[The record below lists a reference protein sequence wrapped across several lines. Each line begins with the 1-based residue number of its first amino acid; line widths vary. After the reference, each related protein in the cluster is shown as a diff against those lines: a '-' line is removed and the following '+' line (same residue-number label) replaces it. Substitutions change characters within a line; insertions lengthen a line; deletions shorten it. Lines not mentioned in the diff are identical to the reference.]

1 VRREF
6 DVSEPLR
13 LLIAISGAEDP
24 ALVGFVARVA
34 GAGGSAVDLTLLH
47 VVDAEARMLA
57 GEGLAMRH
65 APWPARSQGA
75 TDRRLDEADEAG
87 ASALLAA
94 WKERFEAEF
103 PAAVAIAGV
112 VRRGRPEQSIVLAA
126 QELRADAIV
135 LSARPGPRA
144 TEPGPRSV
152 GHVARFVLDHSPV
165 PVLLVRGSVLT
176 DGEA

>member
-1 VRREF
+1 M
-6 DVSEPLR
+6 SEPLR

-24 ALVGFVARVA
+24 ALVAFVARVV
-34 GAGGSAVDLTLLH
+34 GVGGPGVDLTLLY
-47 VVDAEARMLA
+47 VVDGEARNLA

-65 APWPARSQGA
+65 APWPARSQSA

-87 ASALLAA
+87 SAALLAS

-103 PAAVAIAGV
+103 PAAVAITSV
-112 VRRGRPEQSIVLAA
+112 VRRGRPEQSIVRAA
-126 QELRADAIV
+126 EELRADAIV

-165 PVLLVRGSVLT
+165 PVLLVRGAARRAA
-176 DGEA
+176 GA

>member
-1 VRREF
+1 M
-6 DVSEPLR
+6 SEPLR

-24 ALVGFVARVA
+24 AFVAFVARVA
-34 GAGGSAVDLTLLH
+34 AAGGSAVDLTLLH

-87 ASALLAA
+87 AAALLAV

-103 PAAVAIAGV
+103 PTAVAVASV
-112 VRRGRPEQSIVLAA
+112 VRRGRPEQCIVRAA
-126 QELRADAIV
+126 EDLGADAIV
-135 LSARPGPRA
+135 LSARPGPQA
-144 TEPGPRSV
+144 SEPGPRSV

-165 PVLLVRGSVLT
+165 PVLLVRGSVRRS
-176 DGEA
+176 GGA

>member
-1 VRREF
+1 
-6 DVSEPLR
+6 VSEPLR

-47 VVDAEARMLA
+47 VVDLEARMLA

-65 APWPARSQGA
+65 APWPARSQSA

-87 ASALLAA
+87 AAALLAA

-103 PAAVAIAGV
+103 PAAVAITSV
-112 VRRGRPEQSIVLAA
+112 VRRGRPEQSIVRAA
-126 QELRADAIV
+126 EDVGADAIV

-144 TEPGPRSV
+144 AEPGPRSV

-165 PVLLVRGSVLT
+165 PVLLVRGAVL
-176 DGEA
+176 GPGGA